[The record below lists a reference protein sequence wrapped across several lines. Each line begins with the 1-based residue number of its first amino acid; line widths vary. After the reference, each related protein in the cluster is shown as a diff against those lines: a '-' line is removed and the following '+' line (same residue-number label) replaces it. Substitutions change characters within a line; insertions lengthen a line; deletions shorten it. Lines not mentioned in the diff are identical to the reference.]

1 MKTTISLKDLLDTTF
16 SINDNGEMIGEFTL
30 KRINM
35 IGDIL
40 TQQYEEIERLTKRL
54 EESQLAFLQ
63 VNKDKQRLENIIKK
77 VKEYITS
84 QKLHK
89 FQDTTGG
96 LTYEER
102 KLLEILD
109 KGSDK

>member
-1 MKTTISLKDLLDTTF
+1 MSEERIIAEIITLIKYKNKEYEVRDL
-16 SINDNGEMIGEFTL
+16 INYLCNELE
-30 KRINM
+30 KR
-35 IGDIL
+35 D
-40 TQQYEEIERLTKRL
+40 
-54 EESQLAFLQ
+54 
-63 VNKDKQRLENIIKK
+63 NIIKEAI
-77 VKEYITS
+77 EYIEQ

-109 KGSDK
+109 KENN

>member
-1 MKTTISLKDLLDTTF
+1 MIKTDKKGNIVACITTKEDLDYSNFDKETIDYY
-16 SINDNGEMIGEFTL
+16 DNFLIPS
-30 KRINM
+30 
-35 IGDIL
+35 
-40 TQQYEEIERLTKRL
+40 YEDEIERLH
-54 EESQLAFLQ
+54 S
-63 VNKDKQRLENIIKK
+63 IIKE
-77 VKEYITS
+77 VREYITS

-109 KGSDK
+109 KENKNE

>member
-1 MKTTISLKDLLDTTF
+1 MNIDTQDLPSYIAGYDNYIDDTRPVYSTREYNDMKEELESKIEDKEDE
-16 SINDNGEMIGEFTL
+16 IYEQE
-30 KRINM
+30 
-35 IGDIL
+35 
-40 TQQYEEIERLTKRL
+40 EEIERLK
-54 EESQLAFLQ
+54 S
-63 VNKDKQRLENIIKK
+63 IIKE
-77 VKEYITS
+77 VREYIRS

-109 KGSDK
+109 KGE